1 MKTHSAAST
10 ILTMIAQP
18 YPTSVSTT
26 MCLILEEI
34 SGIERERVIFFF
46 RWIRV
51 YARERTK
58 KETKGAV
65 RMRRGSVFVT
75 KCVRP

>member
-34 SGIERERVIFFF
+34 SGIERERVIFFQMDQSLCS
-46 RWIRV
+46 
-51 YARERTK
+51 REDEERN
-58 KETKGAV
+58 
-65 RMRRGSVFVT
+65 
-75 KCVRP
+75 